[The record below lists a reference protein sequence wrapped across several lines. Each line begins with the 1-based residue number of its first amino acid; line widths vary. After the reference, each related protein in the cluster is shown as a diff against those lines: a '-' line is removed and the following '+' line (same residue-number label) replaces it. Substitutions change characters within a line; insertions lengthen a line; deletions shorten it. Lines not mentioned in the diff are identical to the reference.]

1 MVWLTSIEVDE
12 VEKMLKS
19 YLPEFRG
26 LGISLTTFCRDV
38 FANRL
43 TNILQSLATSM
54 CKVVIRM
61 ASSLGLQTAHTNG
74 QADFRSSTL
83 SNCRNSIGR

>member
-43 TNILQSLATSM
+43 TDILQSLATSM
-54 CKVVIRM
+54 RKVLIPD
-61 ASSLGLQTAHTNG
+61 G
-74 QADFRSSTL
+74 QFFRSADGTHQRPGRLQALTL